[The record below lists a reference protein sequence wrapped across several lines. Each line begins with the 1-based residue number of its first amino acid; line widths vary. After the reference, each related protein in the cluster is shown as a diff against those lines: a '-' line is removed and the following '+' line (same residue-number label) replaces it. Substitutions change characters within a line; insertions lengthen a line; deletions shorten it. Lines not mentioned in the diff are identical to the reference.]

1 MHNVTKRD
9 ISKLDIYFHHLQNN
23 YNTAANPDSLYNIFL
38 IKILFLVEETD
49 VKQINMQSVHDFER
63 LCENNNI

>member
-1 MHNVTKRD
+1 MKQY
-9 ISKLDIYFHHLQNN
+9 ISTLDIYFHRLKNN
-23 YNTAANPDSLYNIFL
+23 YNIAANPESLCNIFL

-49 VKQINMQSVHDFER
+49 AKQINMQSVHDFER